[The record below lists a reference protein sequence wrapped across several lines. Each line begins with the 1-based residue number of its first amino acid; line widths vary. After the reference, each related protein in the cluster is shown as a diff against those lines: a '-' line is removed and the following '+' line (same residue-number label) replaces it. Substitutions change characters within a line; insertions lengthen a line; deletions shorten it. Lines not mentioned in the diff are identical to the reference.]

1 MRQSKRDNPEKLL
14 TFGIQDDETHDK
26 NITQP
31 MLDITIRKQTHN
43 VNKTCSLLQT
53 TGGKEHRFHTE
64 IVTDITTGDFR
75 T

>member
-1 MRQSKRDNPEKLL
+1 
-14 TFGIQDDETHDK
+14 
-26 NITQP
+26 

-64 IVTDITTGDFR
+64 IVTDITTADFK